1 MSKQFAQ
8 VRRGRDF
15 MPPQDLATHDH
26 NIQHRSITPV
36 THRGRDV
43 FKDAADLIQSASPT
57 AAIP

>member
-8 VRRGRDF
+8 VRRGRDV
-15 MPPQDLATHDH
+15 MSQQDLATHDH

-43 FKDAADLIQSASPT
+43 FKDAAD
-57 AAIP
+57 